1 MGASKPLH
9 SQKPIGKKRDWA
21 RKATS
26 CAKEKVRTRNREWR
40 AGEKAQIFDS
50 ERMRRDLRRVVDNG

>member
-40 AGEKAQIFDS
+40 AGEKAQIFDR
-50 ERMRRDLRRVVDNG
+50 ER